1 MCDPVSG
8 TMAAMAMIQQQ
19 QSQEAAK
26 KQADAVNESFKE
38 NNEMQIDAY
47 NKDMEA
53 YWDEEVSIQA
63 QAFEN
68 AEDAADAKLQM
79 KVSQQQ
85 DSASMMVANAETSG
99 GGATPQALLGNLRRS
114 QLNSAM
120 DLDDTYQR
128 GVVALGGELSSL
140 QRDKTVRRNQA
151 IGAINSAPRAG
162 YQTNESKLMA
172 IGLAGGSAF
181 VQGQA
186 MQGNSLFPSTSPT
199 KVRGKG
205 WSGSRGGGNR
215 FSKIKGAK
223 NFGRK
228 MSNSSLLS
236 SNELG
241 GMAAPMGGGRG
252 VIGKR
257 WTYRGTGANTGM
269 RSRGQ
274 TWSQKGGF
282 SYNYYNPNA

>member
-8 TMAAMAMIQQQ
+8 AMAAMAMIQQQ

-26 KQADAVNESFKE
+26 KQADAVNESFRE
-38 NNEMQIDAY
+38 NNEMQVDAY

-53 YWDEEVSIQA
+53 YWDEEVNIQEE
-63 QAFEN
+63 AFDN
-68 AEDAADAKLQM
+68 AEDAAEAKLQM
-79 KVSQQQ
+79 KISQQQ

-120 DLDDTYQR
+120 DLDDAYQR
-128 GVVALGGELSSL
+128 GVVALGGELSAL

-172 IGLAGGSAF
+172 IGLAGGSAY

-186 MQGNSLFPSTSPT
+186 MQGNSLFPSSEVLPRQIGTGAQHARSSVT
-199 KVRGKG
+199 LRKG
-205 WSGSRGGGNR
+205 FRSNM
-215 FSKIKGAK
+215 AK
-223 NFGRK
+223 
-228 MSNSSLLS
+228 SSLLS

-241 GMAAPMGGGRG
+241 GMAPPIGAGRG
-252 VIGKR
+252 VLTGGKG
-257 WTYRGTGANTGM
+257 WTYRGIGSNTGM
-269 RSRGQ
+269 RSRGR
-274 TWSQKGGF
+274 TWTREGGF
-282 SYNYYNPNA
+282 SYNYYNPNV

>member
-8 TMAAMAMIQQQ
+8 AMAAMAMIQQQ

-26 KQADAVNESFKE
+26 KQADAVNESFRE
-38 NNEMQIDAY
+38 NNEMQVDAY

-53 YWDEEVSIQA
+53 YWDGEVNIQEE
-63 QAFEN
+63 AFDN
-68 AEDAADAKLQM
+68 AEDAAEAKLQM
-79 KVSQQQ
+79 KISQQQ

-120 DLDDTYQR
+120 DLDDAYQR
-128 GVVALGGELSSL
+128 GVVALGGEVSAL

-199 KVRGKG
+199 KVRGGVNPSAMRQRRMSYKKAKG
-205 WSGSRGGGNR
+205 FR
-215 FSKIKGAK
+215 
-223 NFGRK
+223 
-228 MSNSSLLS
+228 SNMTKSSLLS

-241 GMAAPMGGGRG
+241 GMAPPLGAGRG
-252 VIGKR
+252 VITGGKG

-269 RSRGQ
+269 RSRGR
-274 TWSQKGGF
+274 TWTQKGGF
-282 SYNYYNPNA
+282 SYNYYNV

>member
-8 TMAAMAMIQQQ
+8 AMAAMAMIQQQ

-26 KQADAVNESFKE
+26 KQADAVNDSFRE
-38 NNEMQIDAY
+38 NNEMQVDAY

-53 YWDEEVSIQA
+53 YWDEEVNIQEE
-63 QAFEN
+63 AFEN
-68 AEDAADAKLQM
+68 AEDAAEAKLQM

-120 DLDDTYQR
+120 DLDDAYQR
-128 GVVALGGELSSL
+128 GVVALGGEVSAL

-199 KVRGKG
+199 KVRGGVNPSAMRQRRMSYKKAKG
-205 WSGSRGGGNR
+205 FR
-215 FSKIKGAK
+215 
-223 NFGRK
+223 
-228 MSNSSLLS
+228 SNMTKSSLLS

-241 GMAAPMGGGRG
+241 GMAPPLGAGRG
-252 VIGKR
+252 VITGGKG

-269 RSRGQ
+269 RSRGR

-282 SYNYYNPNA
+282 NYNYYNV

>member
-8 TMAAMAMIQQQ
+8 AMAAMAMIQQQ

-199 KVRGKG
+199 KLRGGVNPSAMRQGRMGKG
-205 WSGSRGGGNR
+205 LKMNQGSLPLASKPLTRTDGWDWQQRNPGFSSGGVGQTRYTKWGFGGDMRTARNYRRGGTVG
-215 FSKIKGAK
+215 
-223 NFGRK
+223 
-228 MSNSSLLS
+228 
-236 SNELG
+236 
-241 GMAAPMGGGRG
+241 
-252 VIGKR
+252 
-257 WTYRGTGANTGM
+257 
-269 RSRGQ
+269 
-274 TWSQKGGF
+274 
-282 SYNYYNPNA
+282 

>member
-8 TMAAMAMIQQQ
+8 AMAAMAMIQQQ

-38 NNEMQIDAY
+38 NNEMQVDAY

-53 YWDEEVSIQA
+53 YWDEEVNIQEE
-63 QAFEN
+63 AFDN
-68 AEDAADAKLQM
+68 AEDAAEAKLQM
-79 KVSQQQ
+79 KISQQQ

-120 DLDDTYQR
+120 DLDDAYQR
-128 GVVALGGELSSL
+128 GVVALGGELSAL

-199 KVRGKG
+199 KVRGGVNPSAMRQRRMSYKKAKG
-205 WSGSRGGGNR
+205 FR
-215 FSKIKGAK
+215 
-223 NFGRK
+223 
-228 MSNSSLLS
+228 SNMTKSSLLS

-241 GMAAPMGGGRG
+241 GMAPPLGAGRG
-252 VIGKR
+252 VITGGKG

-269 RSRGQ
+269 RSRGR
-274 TWSQKGGF
+274 TWTQKGGF
-282 SYNYYNPNA
+282 SYNYYNV